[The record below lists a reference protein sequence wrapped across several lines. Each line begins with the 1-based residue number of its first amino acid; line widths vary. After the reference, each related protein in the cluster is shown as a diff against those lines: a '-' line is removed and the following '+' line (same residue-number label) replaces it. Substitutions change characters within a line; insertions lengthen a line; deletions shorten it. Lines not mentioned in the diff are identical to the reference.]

1 MRELPR
7 LREERGSALEHALLG
22 AGVSPVVSPRTRA
35 KTLAAL
41 GVAGSAA
48 LLASTVAGPLTT
60 LAKLGWAK
68 LLVGLSIVG
77 VAGALPVVSYY
88 YTHRVHSHEAPVVAP
103 RRAHAPLHRAVAAQ
117 PVTVSEL
124 MAEPAR
130 VEQPKVRAVTRPRA
144 THSTEQTLVL
154 ELAALDAAR
163 STLTSGDAHSALAL
177 LDIYGDRFPH
187 GRLELEAEVLRIDAL
202 AKSGQPDLARRR
214 AEAFLRH
221 HPRSVL
227 AARVRSDAQLTGPL
241 TD

>member
-22 AGVSPVVSPRTRA
+22 AGISPVVSPRTRA

-48 LLASTVAGPLTT
+48 LLVSTVAGPLTT

-88 YTHRVHSHEAPVVAP
+88 YTHHVHSHEAPVAAV
-103 RRAHAPLHRAVAAQ
+103 RRAHAPLQRTVAVQAMA
-117 PVTVSEL
+117 PVV
-124 MAEPAR
+124 AEPPATAPMPRAR
-130 VEQPKVRAVTRPRA
+130 TVTRPRA
-144 THSTEQTLVL
+144 AHSTQAALVL
-154 ELAALDAAR
+154 ELAALDAVR
-163 STLTSGDAHSALAL
+163 STISSGDAHSALAL

-202 AKSGQPDLARRR
+202 AKSGQPDLARHR

-227 AARVRSDAQLTGPL
+227 AARVRADAQLI
-241 TD
+241 D

>member
-22 AGVSPVVSPRTRA
+22 AGVSPVVSQRTRA

-68 LLVGLSIVG
+68 VLLGLSLVG

-88 YTHRVHSHEAPVVAP
+88 YAHRDHSHEAAVAAP
-103 RRAHAPLHRAVAAQ
+103 RRAHAPLQRVVASSI
-117 PVTVSEL
+117 V
-124 MAEPAR
+124 AEPAKA
-130 VEQPKVRAVTRPRA
+130 ELHKARAVTRPRVA
-144 THSTEQTLVL
+144 HSTQQTLVL
-154 ELAALDAAR
+154 ELAALDAVR

-202 AKSGQPDLARRR
+202 AQSGQPDLARRR

-227 AARVRSDAQLTGPL
+227 AARVRADAQLTAPL
-241 TD
+241 ID